1 MKVGVVV
8 GVGVVGVGSR
18 GSGVAVMPWG
28 GGVRNKRDMGVRR
41 MGREQRGQGVG
52 RAEREKGR
60 RRAGRVEKESGEQGG
75 EAYQEE
81 VADAYSA
88 QNDSHQI
95 LRSHGRLFPH
105 TSCQQRHECVEKSP
119 EQPDLNEANA
129 VHEVAPVNLHQHDQK
144 TEEDSVR
151 AQNGVVQGK
160 ICGECVHIGG
170 QGGHP
175 HQAGGEMEQL
185 EREQ

>member
-1 MKVGVVV
+1 MNVIQYHVIKLHN
-8 GVGVVGVGSR
+8 
-18 GSGVAVMPWG
+18 AV
-28 GGVRNKRDMGVRR
+28 
-41 MGREQRGQGVG
+41 
-52 RAEREKGR
+52 
-60 RRAGRVEKESGEQGG
+60 RVTALAPQLQIAHHAPQLYSFHTEDP
-75 EAYQEE
+75 QEE